1 MSVYLIFRLDV
12 TDMEKLR
19 AYGAAVLPL
28 VEKHQG
34 ERLVVDLDGRILEG
48 DSQKFTVVLQ
58 FASEDLAMA
67 FYNDPDYA
75 PLKRLREEATANT
88 SVILCQAFVP
98 PA

>member
-1 MSVYLIFRLDV
+1 MSAYLVFRLDV
-12 TDMEKLR
+12 IDLEKLR

-48 DSQKFTVVLQ
+48 EGQKFTVVLR

-67 FYNDPDYA
+67 FYDDPDYA
-75 PLKRLREEATANT
+75 PLRRLREEATVNT
-88 SVILCQAFVP
+88 SVILCEAFVP
-98 PA
+98 PT